1 MKKYRK
7 EKRTKLLQ
15 ERNEKKEKRMNE
27 RKTNKQRKEKKELH
41 SSPKLHGCIC
51 ACII

>member
-15 ERNEKKEKRMNE
+15 ERNEKKRKGWTKGKKINKGKR
-27 RKTNKQRKEKKELH
+27 RKNYIQVPSYMAVYAH
-41 SSPKLHGCIC
+41 
-51 ACII
+51 A

>member
-15 ERNEKKEKRMNE
+15 ERNEKKREKDE
-27 RKTNKQRKEKKELH
+27 RKEKNKQRKEKKELQ

>member
-15 ERNEKKEKRMNE
+15 ERNEKKEKTMNE
-27 RKTNKQRKEKKELH
+27 RKKINKGNRRKNYIQVPSYMAAYAH
-41 SSPKLHGCIC
+41 
-51 ACII
+51 A